1 VTAPATTATVD
12 ADDADPPLDTTTQDL
27 ETHALMSDHSDIIR
41 GVGLDGSA
49 AGVFVGRDDDAA
61 RLGELL
67 GLGTDSES
75 GMVLLSGD
83 AGIGKTRLLAEVG
96 HRARAEGWTVLVGHC
111 LGEAGQSMPY
121 LPFSEML
128 TRLEADDPSSV
139 ERTMSAHSALAA
151 LFPSRRRSSS
161 GPQREAPDTL
171 DPRDLVEAA
180 HAAFEGISW
189 SAPVLLVVEDVH
201 WADQSS
207 RDLLTLFFTRG
218 FGGRVS
224 IVASY
229 RSDDLH
235 RRHPLRSTL
244 AHWSRL
250 ADVRRL
256 DLEPLSDSAVRDLV
270 RGVQPR
276 PLTEHEVRTVVDRAE
291 GNAFFAEELVAAS
304 VLGQN
309 AIAED
314 LSRLLL
320 VRFDQLEPAGQHVV
334 RMAAAAGRHVSHAL
348 LAAVAGLG
356 DAELDQGLREAV
368 EHHILVPTDRGGYAF
383 RHALLAETVY
393 DDLLPGERVRAHER
407 YAAALS
413 SDPSLGTWAD
423 VARHADAAGDREAA
437 LDASIHAGDSA
448 MSVGGPEEAWRHY
461 RRALA
466 LIPDHHPDADR
477 LVLRASAALTAK
489 GHAIKGLALL
499 EERLS
504 RREVDDDPVGRAELL
519 ASLATTARLTESTI
533 DTLAATKEGLGLL
546 EALEESRQ
554 TAQVRARLLG
564 ARVQALVDR
573 GRDEEAVRAA
583 QEAVDAALAAGLPE
597 VADEVRVVEA
607 RVLERGG
614 DPKSS
619 QATLEQIIAAGNS
632 SGDPAQVRALHHLGS
647 LHHRLGHLDQ
657 AVDVYRRG
665 AEAGAAAGRAWA
677 PYAFD
682 SRLLAGVAAYEVGRW
697 DEALDILD
705 VSGEDAPQP
714 GEALL
719 RGARLYVVAGRGGT
733 NFVDELAAI
742 RPWWEDEGLIA
753 VLGGGA
759 AIDLH
764 GHAGDVTAALAAH
777 DEAVEVLTRIWH
789 RHFQAQTR
797 LSALLL
803 GQLASFVQRVPT
815 SERGYLLARG
825 RDAADDAEQVW
836 ARVSEVPGQ
845 HGPEAQAWIARA
857 RAEGLRL
864 RWLGGEEVEP
874 GELVDRWRNA
884 VGGFDVYGHRY
895 EAARSRARLG
905 AALQAAG
912 DPAASEVLQAA
923 LATAHALGAEPLLA
937 EIRSAGGR
945 TQASGRPTDRLGEAL
960 TPREEEI
967 LALVALGRSNRQ
979 IGTQLFISAKTA
991 SVHVSN
997 IIAKLGVSGRGEAV
1011 AVARERGL
1019 LG

>member
-1 VTAPATTATVD
+1 VTVAAGPNR
-12 ADDADPPLDTTTQDL
+12 Q
-27 ETHALMSDHSDIIR
+27 THVLVSEPSDII
-41 GVGLDGSA
+41 GDVGLDGA
-49 AGVFVGRDDDAA
+49 AGGAFVGRDPDAA

-67 GLGTDSES
+67 GLGSESAS

-83 AGIGKTRLLAEVG
+83 AGIGKTRLLAEVTR
-96 HRARAEGWTVLVGHC
+96 RARGEGWTVLVGHC

-128 TRLEADDPSSV
+128 TRLEAADPSSV

-151 LFPSRRRSSS
+151 LFPARRRVASE
-161 GPQREAPDTL
+161 PDHTTPDTL
-171 DPRDLVEAA
+171 DQRELVEAA
-180 HAAFEGISW
+180 HAAFDGISW
-189 SAPVLLVVEDVH
+189 EAPLLLVVEDVH

-250 ADVRRL
+250 GDLVRY
-256 DLEPLSDSAVRDLV
+256 DLEPLSDAAVRELV
-270 RGVQPR
+270 RSVESR
-276 PLTEHEVRTVVDRAE
+276 PLSEPQVRTVVERAE

-304 VLGQN
+304 ALGQTGV
-309 AIAED
+309 AED

-320 VRFDQLEPAGQHVV
+320 VRFDQLGAAGQHVV
-334 RMAAAAGRHVSHAL
+334 RMASAHGRHVSHPL
-348 LAAVAGLG
+348 LLSVAGLG
-356 DAELDQGLREAV
+356 DAELDQGLRDSV
-368 EHHILVPTDRGGYAF
+368 EHHVLVPTDSGGYAF

-407 YAAALS
+407 YAAALG

-423 VARHADAAGDREAA
+423 VARHAAAAGDREAA
-437 LDASIHAGDSA
+437 LDASLHAGDSA

-461 RRALA
+461 RTALS
-466 LIPDHHPDADR
+466 LMPDRHPDADR
-477 LVLRASAALTAK
+477 LTIRACAALTAK
-489 GHAIKGLALL
+489 GQASKGLALL

-504 RREVDDDPVGRAELL
+504 RRAPDEDAVGRAELL
-519 ASLATTARLTESTI
+519 AALATTARLTESTL

-546 EALEESRQ
+546 DGADLSERPN
-554 TAQVRARLLG
+554 AQVRARLLG

-583 QEAVDAALAAGLPE
+583 AEAVEAATAAGLPE
-597 VADEVRVVEA
+597 VAAEVRVVEA
-607 RVLERGG
+607 RVLERVG
-614 DPKSS
+614 DPETSRD
-619 QATLEQIIAAGNS
+619 TLERIIATTSDA
-632 SGDPAQVRALHHLGS
+632 GDPATVRALHHLGS
-647 LHHRLGHLDQ
+647 LHHRLGRLDQ

-665 AEAGAAAGRAWA
+665 AEAGRAAGRAWA

-697 DEALDILD
+697 PDALAILELD
-705 VSGEDAPQP
+705 GEEAPQP
-714 GEALL
+714 GEAML
-719 RGARLYVVAGRGGT
+719 RAARLYIEAGRGSSGYGG
-733 NFVDELAAI
+733 ELDAI
-742 RPWWEDEGLIA
+742 RPWWEEDGLVA
-753 VLGGGA
+753 VLAGGA

-764 GHAGDVTAALAAH
+764 GHAGDLTAALAAH
-777 DEAVEVLTRIWH
+777 DDAVEVLGRIWH

-803 GQLASFVQRVPT
+803 GQLAAHIQRVPT
-815 SERGYLLARG
+815 AERAHLLSRG
-825 RDAADDAEQVW
+825 KDALADAEEVW

-857 RAEGLRL
+857 RAEAVRL
-864 RWLGGEEVEP
+864 RWLGGEPVEP
-874 GELVDRWRNA
+874 AGLAQGWREA
-884 VGGFDVYGHRY
+884 VALFEVYGHRY
-895 EAARSRARLG
+895 EVARSQARLG

-912 DPAASEVLQAA
+912 DPTASEVLQAA
-923 LATAHALGAEPLLA
+923 LATAHDLGAEPLLA

-945 TQASGRPTDRLGEAL
+945 TQGAGRPADRLGEAL
-960 TPREEEI
+960 TPREQEI
-967 LALVALGRSNRQ
+967 LGLVALGRSNRQ

-1019 LG
+1019 LE